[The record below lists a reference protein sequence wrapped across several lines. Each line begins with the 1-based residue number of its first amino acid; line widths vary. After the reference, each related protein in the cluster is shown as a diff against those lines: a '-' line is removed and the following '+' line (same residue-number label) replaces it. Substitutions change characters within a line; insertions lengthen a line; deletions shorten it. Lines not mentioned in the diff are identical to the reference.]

1 MNRFLRSGRPS
12 VDLAWTVR
20 YRNVWPT
27 DVLTDRHD
35 LESWLRET
43 YPDVTFSPKICT
55 GDLLMEIKTLREAIY
70 AVVKAAITGAT
81 SASSDRSVINRHAL
95 GERFVYKLG
104 RDGAHCPRATSRTQF
119 LAELAID
126 GIQVL
131 TGDSSRLRFCE
142 GPYCGLPFLDESRS
156 ASRRWCTA
164 QRCGNR
170 VNTKAY
176 RSRANARSGV
186 GTTDAYV
193 DTYRS

>member
-1 MNRFLRSGRPS
+1 MVNRFLRSGRPS
-12 VDLAWTVR
+12 LDLAWTVR

-27 DVLTDRHD
+27 DVLTDRPD

-43 YPDVTFSPKICT
+43 YPDVTFSSQICT

-81 SASSDRSVINRHAL
+81 SAPSDRSVINHHAL
-95 GERFVYKLG
+95 GQRFVYQLG
-104 RDGAHCPRATSRTQF
+104 RDGAHGPRATSSTQF

-176 RSRANARSGV
+176 RSRAKARAHPLGAAD
-186 GTTDAYV
+186 G
-193 DTYRS
+193 

>member
-1 MNRFLRSGRPS
+1 MTRFLRSGRPS
-12 VDLAWTVR
+12 LDLAWTVR

-27 DVLTDRHD
+27 DVLTDRQD

-43 YPDVTFSPKICT
+43 YPALTFGPNVCT
-55 GDLLMEIKTLREAIY
+55 RDLLFEIKTLREAIY
-70 AVVKAAITGAT
+70 AVVKATITGAT
-81 SASSDRSVINRHAL
+81 SAPSDRSVINRHAQ
-95 GERFVYKLG
+95 GQRFVYKLG
-104 RDGAHCPRATSRTQF
+104 RNGAHGPRATSSTQF

-131 TGDSSRLRFCE
+131 TADSSLLRFCE

-176 RSRANARSGV
+176 RSRAKARAHARGAT
-186 GTTDAYV
+186 G
-193 DTYRS
+193 R